1 MNILGISAFFHDSAA
16 AILCNGKIIAAA
28 QEERFSRIKNDQTFP
43 KEACY
48 YCLNQANLSINEI
61 DAVVFYEK
69 PFVKFERIIET
80 YYQNSP
86 KGLVSFLTSMPEWL
100 TYKLFLRRKLSYE
113 LKKLNPANQR
123 FDEKKIY
130 FSEHH
135 LSHGASTY
143 FTSKFNDSA
152 VLIIDG
158 VGESATTSIFHAMGN
173 KLVALE
179 EIHFP
184 HSLGLLYSS
193 FTYFLGFSVNSGE
206 YKLMGLA
213 PYGNPHS
220 PSTKEYISSIKSE
233 IITINTDGSFVLNM
247 KYFKYPFA
255 LKMIYDN
262 KWEKLFKM
270 KRRMPES
277 ELLQCYCDL
286 AYAIQNVTEEIIL
299 KLAQH
304 TKDITK
310 SENLCIA
317 GGVGLNCVA
326 NGKLL
331 NSRIFKN
338 IHIQPASGDAGGA
351 LGAALGFY
359 YIQNHQWI
367 PSEDDFNPYLGPEYL
382 NDQVIKLA
390 LKYHQIEFSE
400 HPNFPD
406 LYNIVTDRIMNGEI
420 VGWFQGRMELGPRA
434 LGNRSI
440 LGDAKNPLMQKKIN
454 QNIKYRESFR
464 PFAPSVILEDIEK
477 IFQEEIYSPYMLLT
491 VEIKD
496 SEKIKMSDNYIEFSP
511 IEKLNTIR
519 SSFPSV
525 THVDFSSRVHTVT
538 KDQNPIF
545 YGLLKR
551 MQEKTEYGILLNTS
565 LNIRGEPIVCGP
577 EDAIECFLKTEMDLL
592 VINNILF
599 VKK

>member
-69 PFVKFERIIET
+69 PFVKFERILET

-233 IITINTDGSFVLNM
+233 IVTINADGSFVLNM

-400 HPNFPD
+400 HPNFLD
-406 LYNIVTDRIMNGEI
+406 LYTIVTDRIMNGEI
-420 VGWFQGRMELGPRA
+420 VGWFQGRMEFGPRA

-496 SEKIKMSDNYIEFSP
+496 SEKIKMPDNYIEFSP

-551 MQEKTEYGILLNTS
+551 MQEKTGYGILLNTS

>member
-28 QEERFSRIKNDQTFP
+28 QEERFSRIKNDQSFP
-43 KEACY
+43 KEACS

-69 PFVKFERIIET
+69 PFVKFERILET

-152 VLIIDG
+152 LLIIDG

-173 KLVALE
+173 KLVAHE

-233 IITINTDGSFVLNM
+233 IITINADGSFVLNM

-367 PSEDDFNPYLGPEYL
+367 PPEDDFNPYLGPEYF

-390 LKYHQIEFSE
+390 LKYPQIEFSE
-400 HPNFPD
+400 HPNFLD
-406 LYNIVTDRIMNGEI
+406 LYNIVTDHIMNGEI
-420 VGWFQGRMELGPRA
+420 VGWFQGRMEFGPRA

-464 PFAPSVILEDIEK
+464 PFAPSAILEDANK
-477 IFQEEIYSPYMLLT
+477 LFAKEIYSPYMLLT
-491 VEIKD
+491 VDIKD
-496 SEKIKMSDNYIEFSP
+496 SEKIKIPDNYIELSP

-551 MQEKTEYGILLNTS
+551 MQEKTGYGILLNTS

-577 EDAIECFLKTEMDLL
+577 KDAIECFLKTEMDIL

>member
-28 QEERFSRIKNDQTFP
+28 QEERFSRIKNDQAFP

-100 TYKLFLRRKLSYE
+100 TYKLFLRQKLSYE
-113 LKKLNPANQR
+113 LKKINPSNQR

-130 FSEHH
+130 FAEHH

-152 VLIIDG
+152 LLVIDG
-158 VGESATTSIFHAMGN
+158 VGESATTSIFHAKGN
-173 KLVALE
+173 KLVAHE

-255 LKMIYDN
+255 LKMIYNN

-382 NDQVIKLA
+382 NEQVIKLA
-390 LKYHQIEFSE
+390 LKYPEIEFSE
-400 HPNFPD
+400 HPNFLD

-420 VGWFQGRMELGPRA
+420 VGWFQGRMEFGPRA

-464 PFAPSVILEDIEK
+464 PFAPSVILEDAHK
-477 IFQEEIYSPYMLLT
+477 LFSEEIYSPYMLLT
-491 VEIKD
+491 VDIND
-496 SEKIKMSDNYIEFSP
+496 SEKFKMPDNYIEFSP
-511 IEKLNTIR
+511 LEKLNTIR
-519 SSFPSV
+519 SSFTSV

-551 MQEKTEYGILLNTS
+551 MQEKTGYGILLNTS
-565 LNIRGEPIVCGP
+565 LNVRGEPIVCRP

-592 VINNILF
+592 IINNILF
-599 VKK
+599 IKK

>member
-16 AILCNGKIIAAA
+16 AILCDGKIIAAA
-28 QEERFSRIKNDQTFP
+28 QEERFSRIKNDQAFP
-43 KEACY
+43 KEACS
-48 YCLNQANLSINEI
+48 YCLSQANLSINEI

-69 PFVKFERIIET
+69 PFIKFERILET

-100 TYKLFLRRKLSYE
+100 TSKLFLRRKLSYE
-113 LKKLNPANQR
+113 LKKVDPSSQR
-123 FDEKKIY
+123 YDEKKIY

-135 LSHGASTY
+135 LSHGASAY

-152 VLIIDG
+152 LLIIDG
-158 VGESATTSIFHAMGN
+158 VGESATTSIFHAIEN
-173 KLVALE
+173 KLVVLE

-213 PYGNPHS
+213 PYGNPN
-220 PSTKEYISSIKSE
+220 STTTKKYISSIKSE
-233 IITINTDGSFVLNM
+233 IITINDDGSFALNM

-255 LKMIYDN
+255 LKMIYNN

-277 ELLQCYCDL
+277 ELLQCHCDL

-367 PSEDDFNPYLGPEYL
+367 PSENDFSAYLGPEYF
-382 NDQVIKLA
+382 NDQVMKLA
-390 LKYHQIEFSE
+390 LKYPEIESLE
-400 HPNFPD
+400 YPNLID
-406 LYNIVTDRIMNGEI
+406 LYDIVTDHIMDGKI
-420 VGWFQGRMELGPRA
+420 IGWFQGRMEFGPRA

-454 QNIKYRESFR
+454 QNIKFRESFR
-464 PFAPSVILEDIEK
+464 PFAPSVILEDAVK
-477 IFQEEIYSPYMLLT
+477 LFNEEIYSPYMLLT
-491 VEIKD
+491 VDIKD
-496 SEKIKMSDNYIEFSP
+496 SEKIKMPDNFIEFSP
-511 IEKLNTIR
+511 IEKLDTIR
-519 SSFPSV
+519 SSFPSI

-551 MQEKTEYGILLNTS
+551 MQEKTGHGILLNTS
-565 LNIRGEPIVCGP
+565 LNIRGEPIVCRP
-577 EDAIECFLKTEMDLL
+577 TEAIECFLKTEMDSL
-592 VINNILF
+592 VVNNILF
-599 VKK
+599 LKK

>member
-158 VGESATTSIFHAMGN
+158 VGESATTSIFHAMEN

-390 LKYHQIEFSE
+390 LKYPQIEFSE
-400 HPNFPD
+400 RPNFPD

-420 VGWFQGRMELGPRA
+420 VGWFQGRMEFGPRA

-496 SEKIKMSDNYIEFSP
+496 SEKIKMPDNYIEFSP

-551 MQEKTEYGILLNTS
+551 MQEKTGYGILLNTS

>member
-28 QEERFSRIKNDQTFP
+28 QEERFSRVKNDQTFP

-100 TYKLFLRRKLSYE
+100 TYKLFLRQKLSYE

-135 LSHGASTY
+135 LSHGASAY
-143 FTSKFNDSA
+143 FTSKFIDSA

-158 VGESATTSIFHAMGN
+158 VGESATTSIFHAMEN
-173 KLVALE
+173 KLLALE

-233 IITINTDGSFVLNM
+233 IITINADGSFVLNM

-331 NSRIFKN
+331 NSNIFKN

-390 LKYHQIEFSE
+390 LKYPQIEFSE
-400 HPNFPD
+400 HPNFLD
-406 LYNIVTDRIMNGEI
+406 LYNIVTDHIMNGEI
-420 VGWFQGRMELGPRA
+420 VGWVQGRMEFGPRA

-464 PFAPSVILEDIEK
+464 PFAPSLILEDAEK
-477 IFQEEIYSPYMLLT
+477 LFHEEIYSPYMLLT
-491 VEIKD
+491 VDIKD
-496 SEKIKMSDNYIEFSP
+496 SEKIKMPDNYIEFSP
-511 IEKLNTIR
+511 NEKLNTIR

-538 KDQNPIF
+538 KGQNPIF

-551 MQEKTEYGILLNTS
+551 MQEKTGYGILLNTS
-565 LNIRGEPIVCGP
+565 LNIRGEPIVCNP
-577 EDAIECFLKTEMDLL
+577 EEAIECFLKTEMDLL

>member
-28 QEERFSRIKNDQTFP
+28 QEERFSRIKNDQSFP

-69 PFVKFERIIET
+69 PFVKFERILET

-152 VLIIDG
+152 LLIIDG

-233 IITINTDGSFVLNM
+233 IITVNTDGSFVLNM

-390 LKYHQIEFSE
+390 LNYPQIEFSE
-400 HPNFPD
+400 HPNFID

-420 VGWFQGRMELGPRA
+420 VGWFQGRMEFGPRA

-440 LGDAKNPLMQKKIN
+440 LGDAKNPLMQRKIN

-496 SEKIKMSDNYIEFSP
+496 SEKIKMPANYIEFSP

-538 KDQNPIF
+538 KDQNSIF

-551 MQEKTEYGILLNTS
+551 MQEKTGYGTLLNTS

-577 EDAIECFLKTEMDLL
+577 MDAIECFLKTEMDIL

>member
-113 LKKLNPANQR
+113 LKKINPANQR

-158 VGESATTSIFHAMGN
+158 VGESATTSIFHAMEN

-331 NSRIFKN
+331 DSRIFKN

-390 LKYHQIEFSE
+390 LKYPQIEFSE
-400 HPNFPD
+400 HPNFLD

-420 VGWFQGRMELGPRA
+420 VGWFQGRMEFGPRA

-464 PFAPSVILEDIEK
+464 PFAPSVILEDAHK
-477 IFQEEIYSPYMLLT
+477 LFREEIYSPYMLLT
-491 VEIKD
+491 VDIND
-496 SEKIKMSDNYIEFSP
+496 SEKYKLPDNYIDRSP
-511 IEKLNTIR
+511 NEKLNTIR

-551 MQEKTEYGILLNTS
+551 MQEKTGYGILLNTS

-577 EDAIECFLKTEMDLL
+577 ENAIECFLKTEMDLL